1 MKKTLSIIA
10 LLAIAAPG
18 CNRLDIVPDDGA
30 SVSADGMVTE
40 IIIATEGEDRTK
52 ASIREDNGGFTWD
65 AGDKVAMHASNGEYY
80 VTDELGS
87 GGTATSTFSVRY
99 PEGSVRDAFAIFPSS
114 IVSATEVNYGQGSQ
128 SLDVMLPDSCSLSQI
143 SGSKTP
149 CPMIATNEPGSGWVF
164 KQLCGLLRLT
174 VNAIPEETSYLKMDF
189 HQYVAGMFSI
199 PSPVEPGTSTIAV
212 QNASGN
218 NATVITVTD
227 FPDTPDATYTLNIPL
242 PIGTYDIIDI
252 TAYDSNDKALL
263 SSTRRIRSEY
273 DPSYTASRAHGK
285 KLTATLVSF
294 SVSNTKKVIIAPG
307 NLVAKV
313 DNTNP
318 KGRGNGRVFLALKW
332 YFADHQYDFNL
343 DDELDGTHTICDHF
357 GWIGD
362 KNIRARDSYGLYSS
376 ASEEDY
382 LTTSLDIL
390 AHDWGTNV
398 ICLSSA
404 SESSY
409 PSDTWRTPGDE
420 KKGKEWEEWEYLLYT
435 RKSTSSVRFVKVTVA
450 GKGGVIIFPD
460 NYSHPSGVNYPNHI
474 NDKYGDYVFNEY
486 DEVAWEA
493 FEAAGCVFLPAAG
506 YRTGTDN
513 LFDSTGRRHGEY
525 WLKSLPTKAENAYS
539 FSFDRSSNDALSKT
553 PRNYGCSVRLVRDI

>member
-18 CNRLDIVPDDGA
+18 CNRLEIVPDDGA
-30 SVSADGMVTE
+30 SVSADGMITE

-174 VNAIPEETSYLKMDF
+174 VNAIPEKTSYLKMDF

-357 GWIGD
+357 GWIGAGVSGLSVG
-362 KNIRARDSYGLYSS
+362 NSYGLFF
-376 ASEEDY
+376 SEYNEDY
-382 LTTSLDIL
+382 MSWGYDYL
-390 AHDWGTNV
+390 ANDWGKNV
-398 ICLSSA
+398 IHFSSA

-409 PSDTWRTPGDE
+409 PSDTWRTLGD
-420 KKGKEWEEWEYLLYT
+420 KDGQEWIYLLEKRNT
-435 RKSTSSVRFVKVTVA
+435 TSGRFAKATNA
-450 GKGGVIIFPD
+450 GKAGVIIFPD
-460 NYSHPSGVNYPNHI
+460 NYSHPSGVKVPQQI
-474 NDKYGDYVFNEY
+474 NDLYADFSSNGSNEY
-486 DEVAWEA
+486 DVVAWEA
-493 FEAAGCVFLPAAG
+493 MEAAGCVFLPAAG
-506 YRTGTDN
+506 YRLYNTIIESG
-513 LFDSTGRRHGEY
+513 STECY
-525 WLKSLPTKAENAYS
+525 WTNRAAISDPCALA
-539 FSFDRSSNDALSKT
+539 FSFETFVTNEIQR
-553 PRNYGCSVRLVRDI
+553 YHGCSVRLVRDI

>member
-18 CNRLDIVPDDGA
+18 CNKLDIVPDDGV
-30 SVSADGMVTE
+30 SVSADGMITE

-52 ASIREDNGGFTWD
+52 ASIRDDTAAFTWD
-65 AGDKVAMHASNGEYY
+65 AGDKVAVHASNGEYY

-99 PEGSVRDAFAIFPSS
+99 PEGCVRDAFAIFPSS

-128 SLDVMLPDSCSLSQI
+128 SLDVMLPNSCSLSQI
-143 SGSKTP
+143 SGNKTP

-174 VNAIPEETSYLKMDF
+174 VNAIPEKTSYLKMDF
-189 HQYVAGMFSI
+189 HQYVAGRFSI

-218 NATVITVTD
+218 NVTVITVTD

-294 SVSNTKKVIIAPG
+294 SVSATQKVIIAPG

-318 KGRGNGRVFLALKW
+318 KSAGQGNVYSASKW
-332 YFADHQYDFNL
+332 YFADHQYDFNE
-343 DDELDGTHTICDHF
+343 DHELDGNHTICDHF
-357 GWIGD
+357 GWIGAKTND
-362 KNIRARDSYGLYSS
+362 SFIRDSYGLFSSYIKNDYS
-376 ASEEDY
+376 
-382 LTTSLDIL
+382 TTNNDLL
-390 AHDWGTNV
+390 AKDWGKNV

-409 PSDTWRTPGDE
+409 PSDTWRTPGDNY
-420 KKGKEWEEWEYLLYT
+420 GEEWYYLVNI
-435 RKSTSSVRFVKVTVA
+435 RSTSNGRFAKATVA
-450 GKGGVIIFPD
+450 GKVGVIILPD
-460 NYSHPSGVNYPNHI
+460 NYSHPSGVDDLQQI
-474 NDKYGDYVFNEY
+474 NDLDADFKKNEY
-486 DEVAWEA
+486 DLAAWEA
-493 FEAAGCVFLPAAG
+493 MEAAGCVFLPAAG
-506 YRTGTDN
+506 KRTGSDHGVPGEGYYWMKSSTDKPQEDQAIA
-513 LFDSTGRRHGEY
+513 FI
-525 WLKSLPTKAENAYS
+525 
-539 FSFDRSSNDALSKT
+539 FSASDYEIDQYDRCH
-553 PRNYGCSVRLVRDI
+553 GCSVRLVRDI

>member
-18 CNRLDIVPDDGA
+18 CNKLDIVPDDGV
-30 SVSADGMVTE
+30 SVSADGMITE

-52 ASIREDNGGFTWD
+52 ASIRDDTAAFTWD
-65 AGDKVAMHASNGEYY
+65 AGDKVAVHASNGEYY
-80 VTDELGS
+80 VTDELDS

-99 PEGSVRDAFAIFPSS
+99 PEGCVRDAFAIFPSS

-189 HQYVAGMFSI
+189 HQYVAGKFPI

-218 NATVITVTD
+218 NVTVITVTD

-294 SVSNTKKVIIAPG
+294 SVSDTKKVIIAPG

-313 DNTNP
+313 DNTYFASV
-318 KGRGNGRVFLALKW
+318 GSGYVYSASKW
-332 YFADHQYDFNL
+332 YFADHQYDFNV
-343 DDELDGTHTICDHF
+343 DDELDGNHTICDHF
-357 GWIGD
+357 GWIGSGIY
-362 KNIRARDSYGLYSS
+362 NSHVHDSYGLYSS
-376 ASEEDY
+376 YSSNDY
-382 LTTSLDIL
+382 LTSSSDKL
-390 AHDWGTNV
+390 AYDWGKNI

-409 PSDTWRTPGDE
+409 PSDTWRTPGYEYGTTEHEYD
-420 KKGKEWEEWEYLLYT
+420 YLLYK
-435 RKSTSSVRFVKVTVA
+435 RGTSSGRYAKATVS
-450 GKGGVIIFPD
+450 GKPGVIVFPD
-460 NYSHPSGVNYPNHI
+460 NYSHPSGVKEPQDI
-474 NDKYGDYVFNEY
+474 NKPDADFSSNENNEY
-486 DEVAWEA
+486 DVAAWEA
-493 FEAAGCVFLPAAG
+493 MEAAGCVFLPAAG
-506 YRTGTDN
+506 NRSRYKIY
-513 LFDSTGRRHGEY
+513 DSESKGFY
-525 WLKSLPTKAENAYS
+525 WLTPSVYDASSIALI
-539 FSFDRSSNDALSKT
+539 FSNTSSKISSTDRS
-553 PRNYGCSVRLVRDI
+553 RGCSVRLVRDI

>member
-189 HQYVAGMFSI
+189 HQDVAGRFSI

-294 SVSNTKKVIIAPG
+294 SVSDTQKVIIAPG

-318 KGRGNGRVFLALKW
+318 KSAGLGNVYSASKW
-332 YFADHQYDFNL
+332 YFADHQYDFNE
-343 DDELDGTHTICDHF
+343 DDELDGNHTICDHF
-357 GWIGD
+357 TWIGANTYD
-362 KNIRARDSYGLYSS
+362 SFIRDSYGLYSG
-376 ASEEDY
+376 SENDY
-382 LTTSLDIL
+382 LTSSSDNL
-390 AHDWGTNV
+390 AYDWGKNV

-409 PSDTWRTPGDE
+409 PCNTWRTPG
-420 KKGKEWEEWEYLLYT
+420 EEWDYLLT
-435 RKSTSSVRFVKVTVA
+435 GRNAANGRFAKATVA
-450 GKGGVIIFPD
+450 GKAGVIVFPD
-460 NYSHPSGVNYPNHI
+460 NYSHPSGVKEPQDI
-474 NDKYGDYVFNEY
+474 NKLDADFSSNENNEY
-486 DEVAWEA
+486 DVAAWEA
-493 FEAAGCVFLPAAG
+493 MEAAGCVFLPAAG
-506 YRTGTDN
+506 YRSRYKIY
-513 LFDSTGRRHGEY
+513 DSESKGFY
-525 WLKSLPTKAENAYS
+525 WLTPSVYDASSIAFI
-539 FSFDRSSNDALSKT
+539 FSNTSSKISSTDRS
-553 PRNYGCSVRLVRDI
+553 RGCSVRLVRDI